1 MPPRPS
7 GAEGPGFKDVAPYGG
22 LETRCAELSMKRLA
36 ITILPFL
43 LLATSCVAVFPFDG
57 IVGNGKVIT
66 SSLDARNFTAV
77 KNYSSAKVIVRRGTV
92 AMATVTVDENI
103 LEALDIK
110 VDNGSLNIST
120 KPGKSIMRYST
131 FKVTVT
137 MPLVEE
143 FGIYGSGEITASDRF
158 GGDTVKLAIHGSGG
172 INGSFDAE
180 KIDAYIGGSGGID
193 VAGTTGKLVAMVA
206 GSGSIAGD
214 SLTADDALVSI
225 NGSGSASLRVHE
237 LLDARIYGS
246 GSINYYGSP
255 ARLTMIDAGSGQIR
269 QISR

>member
-1 MPPRPS
+1 
-7 GAEGPGFKDVAPYGG
+7 
-22 LETRCAELSMKRLA
+22 MKRLA
-36 ITILPFL
+36 IAILPFM

-77 KNYSSAKVIVRRGTV
+77 KNFSSAKVVVRRGAV

-103 LEALDIK
+103 LDALDIK
-110 VDNGSLNIST
+110 VENGSLNVST

-137 MPLVEE
+137 MPVVAE
-143 FGIYGSGEITASDRF
+143 FGIYGSGNITASDRF
-158 GGDTVKLAIHGSGG
+158 DGDSVKLAIHGSGG
-172 INGSFDAE
+172 IDGSFDADT
-180 KIDAYIGGSGGID
+180 IDAFIGGSGGID
-193 VAGTTGKLVAMVA
+193 VAGTTEKFIAMVA
-206 GSGSIAGD
+206 GSGSVAGD
-214 SLTADDALVSI
+214 SLSADEALVSI
-225 NGSGSASLRVHE
+225 NGSGSTSLRVHDA
-237 LLDARIYGS
+237 LDARIYGS